1 MKKRTLIFGITAI
14 MLGMSCR
21 EQDLV
26 ETQNATEVA
35 ISEASVVKGRLYFP
49 NKESLQYAYNNVKN
63 EDDEVIAKYIDSK
76 NIISLRPVITEEN
89 EKLVAEKLGLRV
101 QQLKNNKRLM
111 KSNSVIAQSII
122 SNNLDNDDI
131 AEHLDDLEDII
142 ADDAY
147 AAFLN
152 SDAEI
157 QVADKIYK
165 YTDVGLFAV
174 KADKYNELKH
184 YLEDNKISD
193 NLLYPTDK
201 NIGDTF
207 VEKQPNGV
215 LTHLTD
221 NIEYFRDTASY
232 YHNPNTGLTQTNDQL
247 LSTLGLD
254 DIIKNLPAGEVKRP
268 WVANRV
274 GDVYVTHDQYA
285 KRNRVKI
292 KFYSHNLFLAY
303 AIGCK
308 VKHQYRG
315 WTGLWRK
322 QKAEQLGMGADI
334 EWSFENIG
342 NKAFEN
348 IRRNNFPTVNYY
360 YKGRVFHNL
369 NDFYSISQAKPAAP
383 PKLPFEKQVDFI
395 IEFFIDKD
403 IVSLDERRKI
413 LGDLMRQGVEG
424 LQKVHENKFTRVGA
438 VLVTRNE
445 AFVSF
450 YDYETLKNNEDVI
463 EKIFDWGIATPRID
477 YTFGHGVG
485 GDFGIN
491 FGKFDFLRPKAK
503 KMRIYGIAKVGGKW
517 RGAKLII
524 D

>member
-1 MKKRTLIFGITAI
+1 MKKRTLIFGITAV
-14 MLGMSCR
+14 MLGVSCR

-89 EKLVAEKLGLRV
+89 EKLVAEKLSLRV
-101 QQLKNNKRLM
+101 KQLKNNKRLM
-111 KSNSVIAQSII
+111 KSNSAIAQSIT

-131 AEHLDDLEDII
+131 TEHLDDLEDII

-201 NIGDTF
+201 NIGETF

-221 NIEYFRDTASY
+221 NIEYFRNTSSVDYNSSITTMANSKIDY
-232 YHNPNTGLTQTNDQL
+232 YT
-247 LSTLGLD
+247 SILGLQE
-254 DIIKNLPAGEVKRP
+254 IIDNLPTGRVRKP
-268 WVANRV
+268 IIANLN
-274 GDVYVTHDQYA
+274 GDVYVTYDNYA
-285 KRNRVKI
+285 KRNRVKV
-292 KFYSHNLFLAY
+292 KFYSQNFLIAY
-303 AIGCK
+303 AVGCK

-322 QKAEQLGMGADI
+322 QKTEKLGMGASI
-334 EWSFENIG
+334 EWSFDHFGDRAFSNIIAN
-342 NKAFEN
+342 NKSPITYHFN
-348 IRRNNFPTVNYY
+348 GKSYVQDDLNSNYIIE
-360 YKGRVFHNL
+360 KGKL
-369 NDFYSISQAKPAAP
+369 KS
-383 PKLPFEKQVDFI
+383 PKLPFEKQIDGV
-395 IEFFIDKD
+395 IEIFVKKDKL
-403 IVSLDERRKI
+403 SLEERRNIIKQLMKLGLKELEKI
-413 LGDLMRQGVEG
+413 SNKKHTKIGTIITTPKE
-424 LQKVHENKFTRVGA
+424 VH
-438 VLVTRNE
+438 
-445 AFVSF
+445 VSY
-450 YDYETLKNNEDVI
+450 YDYEVLKSNEDVI
-463 EKIFDWGIATPRID
+463 EKIFDWGIATPKFSYDFAGGI
-477 YTFGHGVG
+477 GV
-485 GDFGIN
+485 DFGN
-491 FGKFDFLRPKAK
+491 FDFLRPKTRS
-503 KMRIYGIAKVGGKW
+503 MNIYGIAKAGGKW
-517 RGAKLII
+517 RGTKLII
-524 D
+524 E